1 MKKANAK
8 AGRLLPAIL
17 VFVLGAGSRV
27 AFGQDTRLK
36 IDNLEKLADKAAETV
51 DVTLDGPM
59 LALASKFLS
68 KERSPDEA
76 KVKELIKGLKGIYV
90 KSFEFDKEGQYSDAD
105 VEAIRAQLRAPAWS
119 RIVGVRSKRD
129 GETAEVYL
137 RIEGDSKILGMAVIA
152 AEPKELTVVNIVG
165 PIDLDKLSELGG
177 HLGVPDLELERREK
191 PGKEPTS
198 HDAPK

>member
-17 VFVLGAGSRV
+17 VFVLGAGSRA

-76 KVKELIKGLKGIYV
+76 KVKDLIKNLKGIYV
-90 KSFEFDKEGQYSDAD
+90 KSFEFDKEGEYSEAD
-105 VEAIRAQLRAPAWS
+105 VDAIRAQLRAPAWS

-137 RIEGDSKILGMAVIA
+137 RTEGDSKILGMAVIA

-165 PIDLDKLSELGG
+165 PIDLDKLSELEG
-177 HLGVPDLELERREK
+177 HLGVPDLELERSGK

-198 HDAPK
+198 HDAAK